1 MITLTLEESLNLI
14 DALEEWKD
22 VVTPKELKEN
32 EIGLNDERYEK
43 IMKKLING
51 GKQ

>member
-1 MITLTLEESLNLI
+1 MITLTLEEALNLI
-14 DALEEWKD
+14 DALEEWKE
-22 VVTPKELKEN
+22 VVAPKELKEN

-43 IMKKLING
+43 IMEKLING